1 LTIPHRD
8 HSRTSFELLQEI
20 VMNHL
25 SVGKRLYLLV
35 GLLATMAILLTTLGL
50 RGMSSTVSGL
60 KTVYEDRVIPLGQ
73 LGDVRRLYTNNLSEV
88 LRAFQHNPQTE
99 ISKLHDHPVNEHTA
113 LIELN
118 IEKIAKNWSAYK
130 ASRLTSDEAELATEF
145 EEKYQQYLTEIMRP
159 TVKAIA
165 AGDFSLDTTNTFM
178 KANRTLAKDVDV
190 ALIALEQLQ
199 QDEAKNEFDSG
210 LAAYQ
215 RNTRIAV
222 IIALLGIGGALAF
235 AAWVIRSITV
245 PLTRMQDVISTAS
258 QHGDFT
264 QSIDAKGNDEVAQ
277 TARAFNALL
286 QTLRTTFSELRTNVN
301 TLDAAAHSLVN
312 SAGAAAG
319 SSAQA
324 SDAASS
330 MAASVEQLS
339 VSVNH
344 IADNARDASGIAVCS
359 GELSEEGGRI
369 IRTTTDE
376 IKGVAATVRTG
387 VSTIAELGQQSER
400 ITAIINVIKDVA
412 DQTNLLA
419 LNAAI
424 EAARAG
430 EQGRGF
436 AVVADEVRKLAERT
450 AAATGEIGLM
460 ISAIQHGA
468 RASVDA
474 MNKTM
479 ERVDASVGMAQQA
492 EASIGNIR
500 GESEK
505 VVRTVNE
512 ITTSLAEQSSAS
524 TALAQQVERVAQ
536 AAEANSATAGQ
547 TADAARHLGA
557 LAESMQGT
565 MSRYTV

>member
-1 LTIPHRD
+1 
-8 HSRTSFELLQEI
+8 
-20 VMNHL
+20 MNHL